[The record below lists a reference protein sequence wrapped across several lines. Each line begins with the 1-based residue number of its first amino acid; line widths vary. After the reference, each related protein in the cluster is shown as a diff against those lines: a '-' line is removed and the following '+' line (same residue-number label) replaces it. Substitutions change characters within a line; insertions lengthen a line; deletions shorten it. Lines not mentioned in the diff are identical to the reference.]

1 MADDSTAKV
10 GQDEIERLLQQ
21 AKAGAA
27 PKPAAPKPQ
36 EESASLS
43 QDEIE
48 ALLSGDGPSPESAPP
63 EPDTNPPTP
72 SVAPVA
78 APQVTTS
85 PGPTSGET
93 NVLKDDIDVLFHHAE
108 EALASI
114 NDPSEVVPSGIAP
127 FELADFAGARPS
139 SDQATLE
146 LIGDVQLDL
155 KIELGRA
162 HMHLED
168 VLKLVKGSVVPLDK
182 LAGDPVD
189 IFVNGR
195 LIAHGEVLVLN
206 DNFCVRIAE
215 LVSGDA
221 PD

>member
-1 MADDSTAKV
+1 MADGSENV
-10 GQDEIERLLQQ
+10 GQDEIEQLLQQ
-21 AKAGAA
+21 AKAGAP

-48 ALLSGDGPSPESAPP
+48 ALLSGGGPPAKSTPP
-63 EPDTNPPTP
+63 EPVTIPRPP
-72 SVAPVA
+72 SAAPVA
-78 APQVTTS
+78 APQVAAS
-85 PGPTSGET
+85 PGSTSGET
-93 NVLKDDIDVLFHHAE
+93 TVLKDDIDLLFHHAE

-114 NDPSEVVPSGIAP
+114 DDPSDVVPSGIAP

-139 SDQATLE
+139 TDQATLE

-168 VLKLVKGSVVPLDK
+168 VLKLGKGSVVPLDK

-206 DNFCVRIAE
+206 DNFCVRVAE

-221 PD
+221 SD